1 MTLWLQNLSE
11 TKMSE
16 LFGFPTGGFPPTTAP
31 TVPPPSIEPAAPN
44 TTTPF
49 VLTPQMQMQLQMQ
62 LLLRQT
68 IAQMITYSQLAPSMV
83 QPTSSTTSTVRN
95 DNDTNSVTRIF
106 VEKTTKK
113 KKTPKEICCNGCA
126 APNCN
131 ECQHCRNRKWKKKCL
146 KRQCLKKTP
155 TSDKTNNFSR
165 RTKRLLPHND

>member
-1 MTLWLQNLSE
+1 MTSWLQKLTEN
-11 TKMSE
+11 KMSE
-16 LFGFPTGGFPPTTAP
+16 LFGFPTGGFPSTN
-31 TVPPPSIEPAAPN
+31 PPAAPSIEPAPP

-49 VLTPQMQMQLQMQ
+49 LLTPQMQMQLQMQ

-83 QPTSSTTSTVRN
+83 QPTSSTSTVRN
-95 DNDTNSVTRIF
+95 DQDTNTVTRILA
-106 VEKTTKK
+106 EKTTKK

-131 ECQHCRNRKWKKKCL
+131 ECQHCKNRKWKKKCL
-146 KRQCLKKTP
+146 KRQCLKKP
-155 TSDKTNNFSR
+155 STSDKSSNPTR

>member
-1 MTLWLQNLSE
+1 MTLWLQKFSE

-16 LFGFPTGGFPPTTAP
+16 LFGFPTGGFPPTTSS
-31 TVPPPSIEPAAPN
+31 TVPPSIEPATQN

-83 QPTSSTTSTVRN
+83 QPTSSTSSGTVRN
-95 DNDTNSVTRIF
+95 DNDTNSVTRIL

-146 KRQCLKKTP
+146 KRQCLKKTS
-155 TSDKTNNFSR
+155 TSDKTNNFTR
-165 RTKRLLPHND
+165 RTKRLLPHNN